1 MSVLPAGVDVARDG
15 AVLPSPAVSSDAAG
29 ADVDEVPGEAVAAVD
44 LPEALARMSAAEDTL
59 RALGA
64 GEVDAFVVTDKNSGP
79 RVFTLST
86 ADRPYRMFV
95 QNMRDGAATL
105 SEQGLILY
113 ANARL
118 ATLLDRSR
126 EEVMGAPLSDFVVGG
141 TLPIPDDILERDGV
155 STTVEAALID
165 STGHHVPVL
174 VGVSPLEVDGSRLS
188 CLTFT
193 DLTAQKAQ
201 ESEIAVLQRMQAER
215 LAQLQDAQALLTRQ
229 ATHDALT
236 GLPNRALLMDRIEQA
251 LAKAKRTR
259 SCTAVFFVDI
269 DHFKQINDNFGH
281 ATGDRVL
288 EAVGQQLAAVLR
300 TSDTVARIGGDE
312 FIVLAIDVD
321 NQLHAVDIGGR
332 LIGRLEEQGPITAN
346 GAPVSV
352 SIGIAVSTAGDG
364 TAESLLKE
372 ADIAM
377 YLAKSQG
384 GGRVEVFDA
393 ALGKLAGRRADARR
407 TLESALDQHRV
418 IAFYQPILDLAS
430 GRPAGFEALA
440 RITAADGSIVPPS
453 EFIPVAEDSGL
464 IVPLGAE
471 ILGLACH
478 EACRWSD
485 MHSAA
490 ADFSVAVNLSSRQFE
505 SGSLPATVRSH
516 LRSSGIAPHRLHLEL
531 TETATIDLRPQVL
544 SQLASIQ
551 ELGVEIGL
559 DDFGTG
565 YGSLTHLRRL
575 PLTFVKIDQ
584 SFVRGL
590 GSSEEDERIVSAV
603 VKLAANLGL
612 RSIAEGVETAE
623 QLAFLR
629 DLGCDQVQGYLF
641 ARPMPPT
648 DITAATLQA

>member
-1 MSVLPAGVDVARDG
+1 MSALQTGPDR
-15 AVLPSPAVSSDAAG
+15 SW
-29 ADVDEVPGEAVAAVD
+29 D
-44 LPEALARMSAAEDTL
+44 LPEVVARMTAAEDTL

-64 GEVDAFVVTDKNSGP
+64 GEVDAFVVTDKDFGM
-79 RVFTLST
+79 RVFTLTT

-95 QNMRDGAATL
+95 ENMRDGAATV
-105 SEQGLILY
+105 SERGLILY

-118 ATLLDRSR
+118 AALLGRSR
-126 EEVMGAPLSDFVVGG
+126 DEVVGCPLADFLVG
-141 TLPIPDDILERDGV
+141 GASAIPAEMLDHDGV
-155 STTVEAALID
+155 SITVEATLID
-165 STGHHVPVL
+165 STGHQVPAL
-174 VGVSPLEVDGSRLS
+174 VGISPLEVDGGQLS

-201 ESEIAVLQRMQAER
+201 EGEIALLQQMQAER

-251 LAKAKRTR
+251 LAAAKRSGR
-259 SCTAVFFVDI
+259 CTAVFFVDI

-281 ATGDRVL
+281 AMGDRVL
-288 EAVGQQLAAVLR
+288 EAVGRQLGAVLR
-300 TSDTVARIGGDE
+300 TSDTVARLGGDE
-312 FIVLAIDVD
+312 FVVLAHDVD
-321 NQLHAVDIGGR
+321 NQLHAVDIGQR
-332 LIGRLEEQGPITAN
+332 LLERLASQGPVTDN
-346 GAPVSV
+346 GSPVGVSV
-352 SIGIAVSTAGDG
+352 GIAVSTAGEG
-364 TAESLLKE
+364 TAETLLKQ

-384 GGRVEVFDA
+384 GGRAEVFDS
-393 ALGKLAGRRADARR
+393 ALGKLASQRAEARR
-407 TLESALDQHRV
+407 TLEAALDQHRV
-418 IAFYQPILDLAS
+418 TAFYQPILDLAT
-430 GRPAGFEALA
+430 GRAAGFEALA

-453 EFIPVAEDSGL
+453 EFIPIAEDTGL
-464 IVPLGAE
+464 IVPLGAQ

-478 EACRWSD
+478 EATRWSGI
-485 MHSAA
+485 AA
-490 ADFSVAVNLSSRQFE
+490 VGADVSVAVNLSSRQFE
-505 SGSLPATVRSH
+505 SGGLPTAVRSH
-516 LRSSGIAPHRLHLEL
+516 LRSSGIAPHRVHLEL

-544 SQLASIQ
+544 SQLSSIRD
-551 ELGVEIGL
+551 LGVEIGL

-590 GSSEEDERIVSAV
+590 GSSPEDERIVSAV
-603 VKLAANLGL
+603 VKLAENLGL

-629 DLGCDQVQGYLF
+629 QLGCDQVQGYLF

-648 DITAATLQA
+648 DITPATFAY

>member
-1 MSVLPAGVDVARDG
+1 MP
-15 AVLPSPAVSSDAAG
+15 
-29 ADVDEVPGEAVAAVD
+29 EV
-44 LPEALARMSAAEDTL
+44 LARMTAAEDTL

-64 GEVDAFVVTDKNSGP
+64 GEVDAFVVNDKNFGL

-86 ADRPYRMFV
+86 ADRPYRLFV

-105 SEQGLILY
+105 SDRGLILY
-113 ANARL
+113 ANTRL
-118 ATLLDRSR
+118 AMLLARSR
-126 EEVMGAPLSDFVVGG
+126 EEVMGAPLSDFLVGG
-141 TLPIPDDILERDGV
+141 TPAIPPQFLQQDGA
-155 STTVEAALID
+155 SITVETELID
-165 STGHHVPVL
+165 SSGHHVPVL
-174 VGVSPLEVDGSRLS
+174 VGISPLEVDGSRLS

-201 ESEIAVLQRMQAER
+201 EGEIARLQKMQAER

-236 GLPNRALLMDRIEQA
+236 GLPNRAVLMDRIEQA
-251 LAKAKRTR
+251 LARAKRSR
-259 SCTAVFFVDI
+259 HCTAVFFVDI

-281 ATGDRVL
+281 AEGDRVL
-288 EAVGQQLAAVLR
+288 EAVGEQLGAVLR

-312 FIVLAIDVD
+312 FVVLAHDVD

-332 LIGRLEEQGPITAN
+332 LIERLETQGPVTDN
-346 GAPVSV
+346 GVPVGV

-364 TAESLLKE
+364 TAETLLKQ

-384 GGRVEVFDA
+384 GGRAVVFDA
-393 ALGKLAGRRADARR
+393 ALGELASRRTEARR
-407 TLESALDQHRV
+407 TLEWALEQHRV
-418 IAFYQPILDLAS
+418 IAFYQPIIDLTT

-440 RITAADGSIVPPS
+440 RLNAADGSFVSPS

-478 EACRWSD
+478 EAVRWSE
-485 MHSAA
+485 MAA
-490 ADFSVAVNLSSRQFE
+490 GVAEVSVAVNLSARQFE
-505 SGSLPATVRSH
+505 SGSLPAAVRAH
-516 LRSSGIAPHRLHLEL
+516 LSSSRIAPHRLHLEL

-544 SQLASIQ
+544 SQLAQ
-551 ELGVEIGL
+551 VRELGVEIGL

-584 SFVRGL
+584 TFVRGL
-590 GSSEEDERIVSAV
+590 GSSPEDERIVSAV

-623 QLAFLR
+623 QLEFLR
-629 DLGCDQVQGYLF
+629 ELGCNQVQGYLF

-648 DITAATLQA
+648 QITPATFGA

>member
-1 MSVLPAGVDVARDG
+1 MSALQVDSGDG
-15 AVLPSPAVSSDAAG
+15 
-29 ADVDEVPGEAVAAVD
+29 EWD
-44 LPEALARMSAAEDTL
+44 LPEVVARMTAAEDTL

-64 GEVDAFVVTDKNSGP
+64 GEVDAFVVTDKDYGM
-79 RVFTLST
+79 RVFTLTT

-105 SEQGLILY
+105 SEDGLILY

-118 ATLLDRSR
+118 ATLLARSR
-126 EEVMGAPLSDFVVGG
+126 EEVMGSPLAQFVAGGGLEIPEQVVGQ
-141 TLPIPDDILERDGV
+141 EGV

-165 STGHHVPVL
+165 SAGHQVPVL
-174 VGVSPLEVDGSRLS
+174 VGISPLEVDGSRLS

-201 ESEIAVLQRMQAER
+201 EGEIARLQQMQAER

-251 LAKAKRTR
+251 LAAAKRSGR
-259 SCTAVFFVDI
+259 CTAVFFVDI

-281 ATGDRVL
+281 AMGDRVL
-288 EAVGQQLAAVLR
+288 ESIGRQLGAVLR

-312 FIVLAIDVD
+312 FVVLAHDVD
-321 NQLHAVDIGGR
+321 NQLHAVDIGAR
-332 LIGRLEEQGPITAN
+332 LLERLATSGPITDN
-346 GAPVSV
+346 GARVSV

-364 TAESLLKE
+364 TAETLLKQ

-377 YLAKSQG
+377 YLAKSHG
-384 GGRVEVFDA
+384 GGRAEVFDA
-393 ALGKLAGRRADARR
+393 ALGRLASQRAESRR
-407 TLESALDQHRV
+407 TLEAALDQHRV
-418 IAFYQPILDLAS
+418 IAFYQPILDLAT

-453 EFIPVAEDSGL
+453 EFIPIAEDTGL

-485 MHSAA
+485 IAA
-490 ADFSVAVNLSSRQFE
+490 GGREVSVAVNLSSRQFE
-505 SGSLPATVRSH
+505 SGALPAAVRSH
-516 LRSSGIAPHRLHLEL
+516 LRSSGVAPHRVHLEL

-544 SQLASIQ
+544 SQLASIR

-590 GSSEEDERIVSAV
+590 GSSPEDERIVSAV

-629 DLGCDQVQGYLF
+629 NLGCDQVQGYLF
-641 ARPMPPT
+641 ARPMRPT
-648 DITAATLQA
+648 DITSATFGH